1 MNTKFVYTFKSKR
14 LLFNHLRALAQLA
27 TGVAHSKLPL
37 FDFEILMPYIGS
49 LLPFLRRGCCKV
61 LYFTIREHGF
71 EFDSDF
77 DFFQTTLQYRDVIQ
91 ALALTYTNGYY
102 ELRVLPN

>member
-1 MNTKFVYTFKSKR
+1 MNTKFVYTFKTRR
-14 LLFNHLRALAQLA
+14 LLFNHLRGLAQLA

-37 FDFEILMPYIGS
+37 SDFEILMPYVCTI
-49 LLPFLRRGCCKV
+49 LPFLRSGNCKV

-71 EFDSDF
+71 EFDSNF
-77 DFFQTTLQYRDVIQ
+77 DFFQTTLQFRDVIQ